1 MSSGSVSDQ
10 IKKDF
15 REYGF
20 SAVLSKPFKKD
31 DLKKILNKVIPGGMR
46 IMDWTVSTVIN
57 NEITKC

>member
-1 MSSGSVSDQ
+1 M
-10 IKKDF
+10 KDF

>member
-10 IKKDF
+10 IMKDF

-20 SAVLSKPFKKD
+20 SAVLGKPFKKD